1 MSENDPVHLRFS
13 WLIGEPPTQ
22 GRWRLDSP
30 KNKKGRRFGAF
41 FFGKEELA
49 GSLSPPIVQ
58 QLTIAIGLYYHG
70 K

>member
-1 MSENDPVHLRFS
+1 MSENDTVHLRFS

-22 GRWRLDSP
+22 GRWRFDSP
-30 KNKKGRRFGAF
+30 KNKKGRRFGAVF
-41 FFGKEELA
+41 WKEELA